1 MMSLVSIAAHEV
13 NCQNEQKLGHKK
25 LTQNMDCMRNIRP
38 GDSEINKTTLS
49 ISRGILKRYPIDG
62 TKLQVKI
69 HRCGSYLI
77 ISNTRTSNEVLY
89 VLGLGEIKVLCGMK
103 NLNP

>member
-1 MMSLVSIAAHEV
+1 MAKMNKSWGT
-13 NCQNEQKLGHKK
+13 NK
-25 LTQNMDCMRNIRP
+25 LTQNMDYMRNIRP
-38 GDSEINKTTLS
+38 GDSEINKTTHSML
-49 ISRGILKRYPIDG
+49 ISRGILKRYPIGG

-69 HRCGSYLI
+69 HRCGSYMI

-89 VLGLGEIKVLCGMK
+89 VLGLGELKVLCGMQ